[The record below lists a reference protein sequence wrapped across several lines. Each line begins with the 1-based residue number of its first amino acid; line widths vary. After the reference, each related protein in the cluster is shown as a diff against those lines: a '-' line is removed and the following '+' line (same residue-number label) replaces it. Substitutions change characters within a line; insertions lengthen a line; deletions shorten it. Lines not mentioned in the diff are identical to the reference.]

1 MAPDVSHRA
10 RGRAGAGWRV
20 GVTIGAMVTT
30 ETIVCGIAAMPSAA
44 LWMASVQ
51 AAPESAGARIVIFGV
66 LAPFSF
72 ALFAFCLMPVSAAAT
87 KLTGARTPD
96 ETELTIAEMGWPIMR
111 WARYMVSIHIVR
123 VFAGTLYRSSPVWTW
138 YLRLNGARI
147 GRRVYVNS
155 LYLSDHN
162 LLEIGDDVVIGADV
176 HLSAHTVERGVLKI
190 APVRL
195 GRRVML
201 GVNAVVDIGVAC
213 EEGCQVAALSFIP
226 KHSRLE
232 AGCLYG
238 GVPVRLLRR
247 PQPTAIESLRVE
259 VDKAL

>member
-1 MAPDVSHRA
+1 M
-10 RGRAGAGWRV
+10 GI
-20 GVTIGAMVTT
+20 TIAAMIVT
-30 ETIVCGIAAMPSAA
+30 ETVVCGIAALPSTAVWLFAVQNMPA
-44 LWMASVQ
+44 ASVPRV
-51 AAPESAGARIVIFGV
+51 ALFGL
-66 LAPFSF
+66 LAPLSY

-87 KLTGARTPD
+87 KLTGARTPRD
-96 ETELTIAEMGWPIMR
+96 TDMPIGEMRWPMMR

-138 YLRLNGARI
+138 YLRMNGARV
-147 GRRVYVNS
+147 GRRVYVNT

-176 HLSAHTVERGVLKI
+176 HLSAHTVEHGVLKI

-195 GRRVML
+195 GSRVML
-201 GVNAVVDIGVAC
+201 GVNTVVDIGVEAGD
-213 EEGCQVAALSFIP
+213 GCQIAALSFVP

-232 AGCLYG
+232 ADCVYG
-238 GVPVRLLRR
+238 GVPVRMLRR
-247 PQPTAIESLRVE
+247 RGQPVPFEDLR